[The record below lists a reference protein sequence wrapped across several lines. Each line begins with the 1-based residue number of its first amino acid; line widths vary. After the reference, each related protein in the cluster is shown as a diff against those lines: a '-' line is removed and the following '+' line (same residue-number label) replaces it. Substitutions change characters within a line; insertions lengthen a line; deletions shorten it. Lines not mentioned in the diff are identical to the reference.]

1 MKNITLGRTEITAP
15 QNGFGALPVQRVS
28 KDTAVALL
36 RRELGELRGLP
47 CEFGCFTPDEALR
60 GHQLL
65 TGALA
70 SYTERRVVE
79 LA

>member
-36 RRELGELRGLP
+36 RRE
-47 CEFGCFTPDEALR
+47 
-60 GHQLL
+60 
-65 TGALA
+65 GAGPGQA
-70 SYTERRVVE
+70 PGAAPSEETKRSGD
-79 LA
+79 